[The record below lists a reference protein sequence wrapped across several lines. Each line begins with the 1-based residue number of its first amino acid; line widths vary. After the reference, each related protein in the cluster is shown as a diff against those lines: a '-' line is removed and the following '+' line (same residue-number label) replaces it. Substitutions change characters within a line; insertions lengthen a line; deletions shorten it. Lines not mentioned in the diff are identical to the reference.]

1 MYKTKGKYMDDS
13 KFSSLIGSVKYIV
26 NDYNNLSNSQRKQFN
41 ENILE
46 IYKEYPLIKVEKER
60 KTFKVEEIKKYDVL
74 YYSGNCNIPH
84 YNIVFKVYNGYVYS
98 LNITSDIKYYSP
110 YKIENSRIFKD
121 SYICRYINIIPLEEA
136 KNYFCLVFDSKK
148 EFDNI
153 LKLVKEEYLSIL
165 K

>member
-1 MYKTKGKYMDDS
+1 MEEGK
-13 KFSSLIGSVKYIV
+13 FNSLIGSVKYIV
-26 NDYNNLSNSQRKQFN
+26 NDYPNLSNNQRKQFS
-41 ENILE
+41 EYILD

-60 KTFKVEEIKKYDVL
+60 KTFKVEEIKKYDVI

-84 YNIVFKVYNGYVYS
+84 YNIVFKVCNGYVYT
-98 LNITSDIKYYSP
+98 LNITSDLKYYSP

-121 SYICRYINIIPLEEA
+121 CYICKYINIIPLEDA

-148 EFDNI
+148 EFDSI
-153 LKLVKEEYLSIL
+153 LKLVKEEYLNVL

>member
-1 MYKTKGKYMDDS
+1 MYCDKDNFMEDS
-13 KFSSLIGSVKYIV
+13 KFNSLIGSVKYIV
-26 NDYNNLSNSQRKQFN
+26 NDYNNLSSSQRKQFN

-60 KTFKVEEIKKYDVL
+60 KTFKVEDIKKYDVL

-84 YNIVFKVYNGYVYS
+84 YNIVFKVVNGYVYS

-121 SYICRYINIIPLEEA
+121 CYICRYINIIPLEEA

-148 EFDNI
+148 EFDSI
-153 LKLVKEEYLSIL
+153 LKLVKEEYLSVL